1 MLATGAKRHLVE
13 KRSPARWL
21 LPEAGARMTEFL
33 VRLKQRK
40 LVQWALAYIAFAFAL
55 LQGTDVV
62 AHQFGW
68 PDGLQRGITLV
79 LIMGFVVALVLAWYH
94 GERGAQRVSSTE
106 IVILALLLAI
116 GGGLLWRFERNAP
129 ASLASASSAA
139 NPNDVSADRKSIA
152 VLPFVNMSGDKDN
165 AYFSDGVAE
174 EILNVLARTP
184 ALHVAARTSSFSF
197 QGKAMGIPAIARAL
211 NVRMV
216 LEGSVRKQGD
226 RVRIAAQLID
236 AATDDEV
243 WSQTYDRELKD
254 IFAIQDEIAKSIGDA
269 LSVKLAGAPQP
280 GKNSVGT
287 TNLKAYDLYLRGIA
301 LWQQRRG
308 DALWQ
313 AIDLF
318 EQSTKADPKFAQGY
332 AGQALVYAVIGDYSV
347 RMPYAETL
355 ARATDTAER
364 ALALDPWSAEAY
376 AALGQVATY
385 ELRRSTSDALLSRA
399 IALRPSFATASQWRG
414 TLLTTSGDLAG
425 GLASLERA
433 SALDPRSLIVAENH
447 AYALRTLGRDA
458 EAKALCMRILAFAPE
473 YVGCMDDIAMAEL
486 QLRDYAGARTMLERL
501 AAVSNPG
508 AAAQGRELTDAL
520 AGHGDRHALALRY
533 AALLPNSQLDPA
545 SGNVLRDYELVAV
558 IVLLGERELALSYL
572 EHMAAGTANSADW
585 AIMLPA
591 VDPIRCEPRF
601 IAVVRKMKTTDPYYD
616 KVCAGHD

>member
-1 MLATGAKRHLVE
+1 VLATGAKRHLVE

-287 TNLKAYDLYLRGIA
+287 TNIKAYDLYLRGIA

-318 EQSTKADPKFAQGY
+318 DQSTKADPKFAQGY

-347 RMPYAETL
+347 RVPYAETL
-355 ARATDTAER
+355 ARATDAAEH
-364 ALALDPWSAEAY
+364 ALALDPSSAEAY
-376 AALGQVATY
+376 AALGNIATF
-385 ELRRSTSDALLSRA
+385 ELRRASADALLGRA
-399 IALRPSFATASQWRG
+399 IALRPSFATAYQWRG
-414 TLLTTSGDLAG
+414 TLMTSSGDLAG
-425 GLASLERA
+425 GLGSLERA

-447 AYALRTLGRDA
+447 AYVLRTLGRDA

-473 YVGCMDDIAMAEL
+473 YVGCMDDIAMADL
-486 QLRDYAGARTMLERL
+486 HLRDYAGARSVLGRL
-501 AAVSNPG
+501 AATLNPS
-508 AAAQGRELTDAL
+508 AAAMGRELTDAL
-520 AGHGDRHALALRY
+520 AGHGDRHALAVRY
-533 AALLPNSQLDPA
+533 AALPLHSNLDPA
-545 SGNVLRDYELVAV
+545 SGNVLEDYDLAAV
-558 IVLLGERELALSYL
+558 IVRLGERELALDYL
-572 EHMAAGTANSADW
+572 ERIAAEGGGYADW

-591 VDPIRCEPRF
+591 MDPIRCEPRF
-601 IAVVRKMKTTDPYYD
+601 IAVVRKMKTRDPYYA
-616 KVCAGHD
+616 KVCSGKH